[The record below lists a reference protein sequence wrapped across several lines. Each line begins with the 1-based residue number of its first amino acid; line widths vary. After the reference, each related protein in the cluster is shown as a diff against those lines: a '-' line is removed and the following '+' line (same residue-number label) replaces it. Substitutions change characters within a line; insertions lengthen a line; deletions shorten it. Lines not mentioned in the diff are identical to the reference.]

1 MALALPKIRSTPS
14 SPYRKGLNLLY
25 NIITETP
32 YPEYDSPPK
41 QLRKEDKKIPMIDI
55 KLPTTTFD
63 QPLYNRSF
71 SSASPKF
78 RKYGRTFLND

>member
-25 NIITETP
+25 NIITDTP
-32 YPEYDSPPK
+32 YPEFESPPK
-41 QLRKEDKKIPMIDI
+41 QRNSRQIIPQIDI
-55 KLPTTTFD
+55 KLETNTFD
-63 QPLYNRSF
+63 HPLYNRSF